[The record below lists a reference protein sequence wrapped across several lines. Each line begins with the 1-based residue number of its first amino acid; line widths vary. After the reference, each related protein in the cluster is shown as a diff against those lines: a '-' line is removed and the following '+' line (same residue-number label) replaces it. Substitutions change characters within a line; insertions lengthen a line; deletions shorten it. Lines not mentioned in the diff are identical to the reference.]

1 MVMLKSLLKCKHM
14 IMSKDFMT
22 CSREEWPKQQTLPFL
37 AHTVS
42 RDFSF
47 HHIAYY
53 IFISRILDPK
63 EQSSHE

>member
-1 MVMLKSLLKCKHM
+1 MFL
-14 IMSKDFMT
+14 
-22 CSREEWPKQQTLPFL
+22 REVAQATLPFP

-53 IFISRILDPK
+53 IFIARILDPK
-63 EQSSHE
+63 EQSSHR